1 MGRSTKKVENNWF
14 SATVSNAQQR
24 QEQSFR
30 TVCRAT
36 LSERKGSHLARKF
49 ACSWFHLLPLWW
61 LFFICLSENVACVR
75 VGKSEDNFFG
85 HSLKLVDKKFY
96 RWKWGYFRK
105 IYKGRRSFFWSW
117 RHFLDP
123 RRLTKILVGT
133 LVWQQNPRQKVFYML
148 DGL

>member
-61 LFFICLSENVACVR
+61 LFFYMFIRKCCVCTCW
-75 VGKSEDNFFG
+75 
-85 HSLKLVDKKFY
+85 KKW
-96 RWKWGYFRK
+96 RQ
-105 IYKGRRSFFWSW
+105 FFWS
-117 RHFLDP
+117 F
-123 RRLTKILVGT
+123 TKTG
-133 LVWQQNPRQKVFYML
+133 W
-148 DGL
+148 